1 MSRLNNLVRDMIS
14 FVGGPWPSTAYLV
27 LERVVNILY
36 LSPMHNV
43 EVSTLSDT
51 TKIMAKNVLHE
62 T

>member
-1 MSRLNNLVRDMIS
+1 MIS